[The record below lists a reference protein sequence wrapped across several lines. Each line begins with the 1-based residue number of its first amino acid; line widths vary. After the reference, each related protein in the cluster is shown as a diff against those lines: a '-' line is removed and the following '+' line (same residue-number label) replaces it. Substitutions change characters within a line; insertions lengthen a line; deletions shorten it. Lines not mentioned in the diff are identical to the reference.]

1 MFPSFTRV
9 FKSVFFYFILHSCV
23 SVSSAPP
30 ALFSEAS
37 CSSPVLYLSFLVLSL
52 TLDFGFWTLDIILSK
67 LTFCYSTCLP
77 ASVSALVTGFIASNK
92 RISLLWIPLLT
103 WTAEKNKSWLKLGK
117 ETKTLSSQQKWRHRL
132 FQKTPP
138 KQQMFYALTA
148 ATEIYNSFGRHRR
161 NMFSRSSIR
170 STNWFLNVVLEVK
183 NDPCVSNVIG
193 SNPLLKAFPA
203 AIYAN
208 IRLLCPSALC
218 LRPFQAN
225 LDDKWTQIVDE
236 GSFLSALYEEKVLA
250 SVHPPPSFHHPPP
263 SISCT
268 VSSPPVT

>member
-1 MFPSFTRV
+1 MVMKTTENCFGIGSYASSVFFMGLFCVWTLFNPPLPVFVCFPRRLPPVFPSFTRV

-77 ASVSALVTGFIASNK
+77 ASVSALVTGFIASHK
-92 RISLLWIPLLT
+92 RISLD
-103 WTAEKNKSWLKLGK
+103 
-117 ETKTLSSQQKWRHRL
+117 KWRHRL

-170 STNWFLNVVLEVK
+170 STNWLLNVVLEVK
-183 NDPCVSNVIG
+183 NDPCI
-193 SNPLLKAFPA
+193 
-203 AIYAN
+203 
-208 IRLLCPSALC
+208 
-218 LRPFQAN
+218 
-225 LDDKWTQIVDE
+225 
-236 GSFLSALYEEKVLA
+236 
-250 SVHPPPSFHHPPP
+250 
-263 SISCT
+263 
-268 VSSPPVT
+268 